1 MQFPSKSYLE
11 QLRRQYPKGTK
22 LQLLSMRNEKYPVLP
37 GTVGE
42 VTHIDDAGSIH
53 MRWENGS
60 SLALIPEIV
69 RYVTIQSQEL
79 QACILHNL
87 LPAFSVDLAACYLLR
102 LELIWLQRKGAG
114 CQWQPLRSRSTD
126 RGDSR
131 DKARN
136 YGGKHYEH

>member
-37 GTVGE
+37 GTIGE

-60 SLALIPEIV
+60 SLALIPKSIV
-69 RYVTIQSQEL
+69 SRPYPRRKNKAAPPPLYGMLPYNRKDCKGVFYTI
-79 QACILHNL
+79 
-87 LPAFSVDLAACYLLR
+87 F
-102 LELIWLQRKGAG
+102 
-114 CQWQPLRSRSTD
+114 
-126 RGDSR
+126 
-131 DKARN
+131 
-136 YGGKHYEH
+136 